1 MKVLIKAGA
10 EIDVPTREEVR
21 ADIHSGWRDYL
32 TELERTKARGI
43 KPIRIAR
50 PGPATAASTLF
61 VVDAAPE
68 SGYLWNLKLVSV
80 QLAAAGTGQLY
91 VASSAPPTGVT
102 PRSLIADLNTS
113 KANQVAS
120 WSSSQMILYPD
131 EGLYLSFTQNI
142 NAVFVTAAE
151 VPAEMY
157 YKIYD

>member
-10 EIDVPTREEVR
+10 EIDVPTRDEVR
-21 ADIHSGWRDYL
+21 ADIHSGWQKYL
-32 TELERTKARGI
+32 TELEQAKARGI

-50 PGPATAASTLF
+50 PGPATAAGTLF
-61 VVDAAPE
+61 MTDAAPE
-68 SGYLWNLKLVSV
+68 SGYLWNLKLIGV
-80 QLAAAGTGQLY
+80 QLAAAGTGQVY
-91 VASSAPPTGVT
+91 IASSAPSTSST
-102 PRSLIADLNTS
+102 PRALIADLNTS

-120 WSSSQMILYPD
+120 WSSSQVILYPD

-142 NAVFVTAAE
+142 NAVLLTAAE